1 MGDQA
6 FYASI
11 NAGKAGFEKMHE
23 DVGTGKK
30 WNRRATTAQGRALR
44 RRLRR
49 TS

>member
-1 MGDQA
+1 MGNGP

-11 NAGKAGFEKMHE
+11 NAGKPGFEQMHE

-30 WNRRATTAQGRALR
+30 WNRRAMTAQGRALR